1 MKYIAT
7 VNGRSAR
14 DEFYRQ
20 NFIAVDLLEIQL
32 PGGTLYYST
41 GGIDIPWDSPTTT
54 GGSHTYEAQGDFLG
68 FSGLNEDMDLKVGKF
83 SVTLSALANNIV
95 YLFVDLSTSPQNK
108 VSYEGSRV
116 VLYKAFL
123 DVNTLQIVGEPMLT
137 FDGTVFNVS
146 ITENS
151 NTATISIE
159 CSSLYADFERTAG
172 RKTNNYNNWLY
183 QGVQY
188 DTCFEQCAYVG
199 QSKFSWGKI

>member
-32 PGGTLYYST
+32 PSETLYLAT

-54 GGSHTYEAQGDFLG
+54 GGSHTYNAQGNFIG
-68 FSGLNEDMDLKVGKF
+68 FNGLSEDMDLKVGKF
-83 SVTLSALANNIV
+83 AVTLSAVANNLV
-95 YLFVDLSTSPQNK
+95 YLFVDLSTNEDNK
-108 VSYEGSRV
+108 IAYEGSRV

-137 FDGTVFNVS
+137 FDGTIFNVTIS
-146 ITENS
+146 ES
-151 NTATISIE
+151 ANTATIAIE

-172 RKTNNYNNWLY
+172 RRTNNYSNWLF
-183 QGVQY
+183 QGIQY

-199 QSKFSWGKI
+199 QSKFSWGKA